1 MRPGLAPRL
10 GSAELD
16 PAGLRPHGQTVLAEQ
31 GAAWLSTAPGGKVG
45 RGSWPMGVP
54 PRSSPKAPAPRDGR
68 REVGLGA
75 ASVLVRLCPAAG
87 SGCWGCVRGAAG
99 GGSAPGC
106 GDFALPRLPP
116 GSSPAPSFPRP
127 HPKVP
132 VETPA
137 ALWGPDSTEAPEP
150 HPSPGLSLLVTDRDS
165 AGRHRPP
172 YLGSGLRTGPR
183 GAGGGRL
190 KVNRQ
195 HSCCWPTR
203 GGQQGRE
210 PRPQGPAALGK
221 WRGLSPPGMRALGP
235 AGSRLCRERGG
246 GTLGWIERGLTRG
259 QAGPSPVGGLPTGP
273 QAGGTAPPTSA
284 LLRTVGAHA
293 AVPHLATR
301 CRNGR
306 QGWRHLPGPP

>member
-1 MRPGLAPRL
+1 MPAPARTSARVLTQRGRRCRASEHRWPVQPGLAPSL

-16 PAGLRPHGQTVLAEQ
+16 PAGLHPRGQTVLAEQ
-31 GAAWLSTAPGGKVG
+31 GATWLSTAPGGKVG

-68 REVGLGA
+68 REVGLRA

-106 GDFALPRLPP
+106 RDFALPRLPP

-172 YLGSGLRTGPR
+172 YLGSGLRMGPR

-203 GGQQGRE
+203 GGAAGAGAQAAGTRS
-210 PRPQGPAALGK
+210 PRQ
-221 WRGLSPPGMRALGP
+221 M
-235 AGSRLCRERGG
+235 
-246 GTLGWIERGLTRG
+246 
-259 QAGPSPVGGLPTGP
+259 AGPLPSRDESSRPRRVQAVQRAGRRDFGLDGEGP
-273 QAGGTAPPTSA
+273 
-284 LLRTVGAHA
+284 H
-293 AVPHLATR
+293 
-301 CRNGR
+301 
-306 QGWRHLPGPP
+306 